1 MAAND
6 YLQKCYINS
15 RYSPTVDE
23 WPPYQPKHYTT
34 LALIHHKD
42 KFTDTVVISLTQEL
56 ANAGKL
62 QPRAEG
68 LSSSG
73 GSISQAPNIYTKKIS
88 DIFLF
93 VTASN
98 GYTVK
103 PSIILIEGAPGIGK
117 TVLAKEIAFQWANNK
132 LLSSKKV
139 LLLLFLRECNFKS
152 ITTVEHLV
160 EYVVKSTKIAAC
172 LAEYLLQT
180 EGKDLVIVL
189 DGYDEISE
197 EDRKCSIIA
206 HIIYR
211 RIFAKCCLVVTSRP
225 TASSH
230 LHSMVDC
237 RVEIIGFTE
246 EDRLDYIQTALQG
259 DSDKVEALTL
269 YLQSNPTINAL
280 CYIPL
285 NMTILLCLVEDGID
299 KLPKTQTDMYK
310 KFIEMTIVRFIQK
323 LNTNGSIVA
332 TTVTKLPHPHNK
344 VFKELSQI
352 AFKALAVDK
361 IVFRIDEI
369 QQVCPNLA
377 KSSSNWNGLGLLKAV
392 QSLSPETGNVTF
404 HFLHFSI
411 QEYMAALCIS
421 TLSNSKQIQLLEETF
436 WQQRYF
442 NTWMMYVGITFGS
455 SFAFKHFVSGNR
467 FQIYTRIFKFSGIS
481 RKLLESKI
489 KSLHLFQCLVE
500 SSNEDMIASVS
511 RYFQDNQ
518 IDLSNQTLL
527 PSDVNT
533 LGFFL
538 IRSINKQWEM
548 LNLSN
553 CSIGSIGSKILCD
566 RLSNKESRC
575 MVAIKKVDFSYN
587 HLNFSSLIQ
596 LFDLFKS
603 WQTSELIIHD
613 REVLQNHNSSEM
625 YDAVEDAFV
634 SCDYDI
640 QVDFQLESFLFGCG
654 INICPVL
661 LNMISVKYIYF
672 LNCKWMATTTLLNFK
687 LLAKQKLCE
696 IHLINTHLPEK
707 LMKVLCSG
715 LLDTGNSVI
724 SSLFIYNPKLSD
736 QDSDK
741 LCHKFVLSDK
751 VVDRVNLIVSNTKIQ
766 GIVSTS
772 AIREQLTKLELL
784 NILANINRKCS
795 DQMQTLPWKG
805 NLYYDGSSSDLISF
819 TFIKMLH
826 KITCSKWNWQLRI
839 ILREK
844 DVLIAH
850 KVNYRYISEKIT
862 VDQPPKAIFLSD
874 CNITGVEHLL
884 LYDTKATLTNLCIL
898 NSYIDESWFTRL
910 NINLVLC
917 KEIFIHTLYHINI
930 DGLGFF
936 RKNSSTVLVTKSM
949 ILGCNPSTEQMAL
962 ALQLEPS
969 IDVFKL
975 SKCQRDFDCFRQIVT
990 LLTTNQINWTK
1001 LDLVN
1006 CYLGEIE
1013 CEILWNNLKIN
1024 KDSLST
1030 VQTLKVSSKQLTIPL
1045 VADFIKIV
1053 LMWKVQQLIF
1063 CGINHTVYEYFVTKF
1078 KNFCCMNAATND
1090 HDLEEVFL
1098 SITYSSKKN
1107 IYFCNCSWNHII
1119 GLLESCTGTTLNIF
1133 NCCFPMQAKIVN
1145 ISELSCITKLHII
1158 NSNLHENTIVD
1169 MLETFVKRK
1178 VEISIFNISI
1188 NVHGKA
1194 LYNFITSKKFVYRSR
1209 LNVVVSMKSFMCG
1222 YSTTEDQL
1230 YLLQS
1235 QKLSDLEE
1243 SVVALLSDTKSIYDK
1258 ELFVF
1263 QNNQL
1268 IALHLVGKVA
1278 QEGFLTELTSVL
1290 KGTSNL

>member
-1 MAAND
+1 
-6 YLQKCYINS
+6 
-15 RYSPTVDE
+15 
-23 WPPYQPKHYTT
+23 
-34 LALIHHKD
+34 
-42 KFTDTVVISLTQEL
+42 
-56 ANAGKL
+56 
-62 QPRAEG
+62 
-68 LSSSG
+68 
-73 GSISQAPNIYTKKIS
+73 
-88 DIFLF
+88 
-93 VTASN
+93 
-98 GYTVK
+98 
-103 PSIILIEGAPGIGK
+103 
-117 TVLAKEIAFQWANNK
+117 
-132 LLSSKKV
+132 
-139 LLLLFLRECNFKS
+139 
-152 ITTVEHLV
+152 
-160 EYVVKSTKIAAC
+160 
-172 LAEYLLQT
+172 
-180 EGKDLVIVL
+180 
-189 DGYDEISE
+189 
-197 EDRKCSIIA
+197 
-206 HIIYR
+206 
-211 RIFAKCCLVVTSRP
+211 
-225 TASSH
+225 
-230 LHSMVDC
+230 
-237 RVEIIGFTE
+237 
-246 EDRLDYIQTALQG
+246 
-259 DSDKVEALTL
+259 
-269 YLQSNPTINAL
+269 
-280 CYIPL
+280 
-285 NMTILLCLVEDGID
+285 
-299 KLPKTQTDMYK
+299 
-310 KFIEMTIVRFIQK
+310 
-323 LNTNGSIVA
+323 
-332 TTVTKLPHPHNK
+332 
-344 VFKELSQI
+344 
-352 AFKALAVDK
+352 
-361 IVFRIDEI
+361 
-369 QQVCPNLA
+369 
-377 KSSSNWNGLGLLKAV
+377 
-392 QSLSPETGNVTF
+392 
-404 HFLHFSI
+404 
-411 QEYMAALCIS
+411 
-421 TLSNSKQIQLLEETF
+421 
-436 WQQRYF
+436 
-442 NTWMMYVGITFGS
+442 
-455 SFAFKHFVSGNR
+455 
-467 FQIYTRIFKFSGIS
+467 
-481 RKLLESKI
+481 
-489 KSLHLFQCLVE
+489 
-500 SSNEDMIASVS
+500 
-511 RYFQDNQ
+511 
-518 IDLSNQTLL
+518 
-527 PSDVNT
+527 
-533 LGFFL
+533 
-538 IRSINKQWEM
+538 
-548 LNLSN
+548 
-553 CSIGSIGSKILCD
+553 
-566 RLSNKESRC
+566 
-575 MVAIKKVDFSYN
+575 
-587 HLNFSSLIQ
+587 
-596 LFDLFKS
+596 
-603 WQTSELIIHD
+603 
-613 REVLQNHNSSEM
+613 M

-661 LNMISVKYIYF
+661 LNMTSVKYIYF

-696 IHLINTHLPEK
+696 IHLISTHLPEK

-766 GIVSTS
+766 GIVNTS

-930 DGLGFF
+930 DGLGSF
-936 RKNSSTVLVTKSM
+936 RKNSSTVLVTKTM

-975 SKCQRDFDCFRQIVT
+975 SKCQRDFDCFRQFVT

-1098 SITYSSKKN
+1098 SVTYSSKKN
-1107 IYFCNCSWNHII
+1107 IYFCNCSWNHIT

-1158 NSNLHENTIVD
+1158 NSNLHENTIVNI
-1169 MLETFVKRK
+1169 LETFVKRK

-1290 KGTSNL
+1290 KGTSNLRQLTFSGYNINANTVNDVGTVINSNTQLQKFDINKNNLKSMDAIKIAKVLQNITTLTNLCINNNCITDKAANDIAAILSCNIQMQELDIGNNRLQAVGIIKIAKALQTISTLEKLCISNNAVTNEAACDIAAAICNNNELQEFDVSNNNLYSTGAIKIARALQDISTLTKLYINNNHITDKAADYIAAALSCNAQLQKLDVSENCFETVGIVKILKALQNITTLKKLCINKNNITDEAAQDVAAVIYSSNKLRELDVSKNNLSSTGAIKIAKALQTIATLKKLCISSNNIGDEAAGDIATALCFNIQLQELDINETALKTKGIATITKALQNHFTLTKLYISNGNIIDGALNDIAVVLYQNIQLQKLDIGFNQFSLVGIKYITNILCNMTNLRILRIKGSSRLRITDEVADNIAVAISCNTKLQLFDSRKIFSTRGVKRIVKAL